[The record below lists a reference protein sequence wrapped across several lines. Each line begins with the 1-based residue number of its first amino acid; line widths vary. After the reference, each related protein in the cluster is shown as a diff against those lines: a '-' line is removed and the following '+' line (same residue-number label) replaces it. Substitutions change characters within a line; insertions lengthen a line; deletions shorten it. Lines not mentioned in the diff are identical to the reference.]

1 MVFDYLLFLE
11 MIRNSTGGLFDS
23 FFLFLT
29 NLGELTLIFLILGLI
44 YWCVD
49 KKTGEFLF
57 VTFAFSRLIN
67 GFLKITVCEVRPW
80 ITNKL
85 LHPLEDALPA
95 ATGYSFPSGHANN
108 ATITFGGYALKS
120 KIGKGFTALLIILI
134 GLICFSRNYAGVH
147 TFWDVAVS
155 VILAVVC
162 LFGMNKIFEVYGDK
176 PNFDLIVAGVGIL
189 ISVLL
194 LIYTVTKGYPMNYD
208 AAGQLI
214 VDPAKMI
221 VDSYENVGYTVGI
234 FLGWVLERRFINF
247 NSGGSVHRRLFRLLA
262 GCLGFEF
269 IAIFR
274 PFLKSLLGAQYG
286 GLLFSFII
294 TFFLIFIMPALI
306 KIVQIRNPEEY
317 PTE

>member
-1 MVFDYLLFLE
+1 
-11 MIRNSTGGLFDS
+11 
-23 FFLFLT
+23 
-29 NLGELTLIFLILGLI
+29 
-44 YWCVD
+44 
-49 KKTGEFLF
+49 
-57 VTFAFSRLIN
+57 
-67 GFLKITVCEVRPW
+67 
-80 ITNKL
+80 
-85 LHPLEDALPA
+85 
-95 ATGYSFPSGHANN
+95 
-108 ATITFGGYALKS
+108 
-120 KIGKGFTALLIILI
+120 
-134 GLICFSRNYAGVH
+134 
-147 TFWDVAVS
+147 
-155 VILAVVC
+155 
-162 LFGMNKIFEVYGDK
+162 MNKIFEVYGDK

-262 GCLGFEF
+262 GLGFEF

-306 KIVQIRNPEEY
+306 KIVQNRNPEEY